1 MPIFFIRDFASRIFS
16 SFSLFLGGN
25 ILGSMIITN
34 LVSCQVTALMAIL
47 ELPNLLKQRLPL
59 SRCVTGFI
67 MVGNDVYHPT
77 NLAASRNARMYRRT
91 KLRICCSR
99 NEFVN
104 CAM

>member
-1 MPIFFIRDFASRIFS
+1 MPIFFIRDFGSRIFS

-47 ELPNLLKQRLPL
+47 ELLNLLKQRLPL

-67 MVGNDVYHPT
+67 MVGNDVYHLT
-77 NLAASRNARMYRRT
+77 NLAASRNARMYRQT
-91 KLRICCSR
+91 KLRISL
-99 NEFVN
+99 FSK
-104 CAM
+104 